1 MPAFR
6 PILNNPKNSLFMI
19 DRIACF
25 STKTEITAFF
35 GETTRSESLF
45 EPHYNI
51 APAHHLL
58 AVRRP
63 LQGGLRYERSRWGWS
78 VENERVVNHLFQ
90 IEEASGLQGRDIVRC
105 MIPISGFYLWKKGGD
120 RAEYP
125 FFVRLLEEP
134 LMAVCG
140 MGRLNSGGASMKAVA
155 MITTGA
161 SAMIQPL
168 SDQMPLFLDQ
178 ELAETWL
185 AGGETLSDFTKEA
198 SARFRLSDMSVL
210 RVSDKVNDL
219 NRNSPE
225 LIQPLPK

>member
-1 MPAFR
+1 
-6 PILNNPKNSLFMI
+6 MI
-19 DRIACF
+19 ERIACF
-25 STKTEITAFF
+25 AAKSEITSFF
-35 GETTRSESLF
+35 GGTARSESLF

-58 AVRRP
+58 AVRRS
-63 LQGGLRYERSRWGWS
+63 GESGLRYERVRWGWG
-78 VENERVVNHLFQ
+78 VEKERVVNHLVN
-90 IEEASGLQGRDIVRC
+90 IEEASGLQGKGVVRC
-105 MIPISGFYLWKKGGD
+105 MIPISGFYLWKKGGE

-140 MGRLNSGGASMKAVA
+140 MGRVKSGGSSMEAVA
-155 MITTGA
+155 MITTDA

-168 SDQMPLFLDQ
+168 SDRMPLFLDRDLT
-178 ELAETWL
+178 EKWL
-185 AGGETLSDFTKEA
+185 AGDENLPEIVEEA
-198 SARFRLSDMSVL
+198 SGRFRMSDMSVL

-219 NRNSPE
+219 NRNSPD